1 MELVPFSVIN
11 EYLKEKLLHTSR
23 YCTTS
28 YSFLKIFQHGL
39 YFHFT
44 KQRHN
49 VIFNYLRFPLWFQV
63 FVYWLKSKRRD
74 SSKRARHIL
83 KEYVILDPGRVVPG
97 HDNQWHS
104 IYFDKIAG
112 IIGEEK
118 LTIINQR
125 EGTHNKADYI
135 LKGLM
140 GILPPI
146 DQKEKGLLKEINESL
161 HFAKNSKQFSTA
173 ELHQIRSAMHIF
185 FEEFRVYYNLLKNQP
200 TKKILFICHYHNE
213 GLIAAARLLEIESIE
228 LQHGLIA
235 SNDLYYVYH
244 EQFTSVIGKSFFP
257 EKILVYGPY
266 WKRILENGCEYHSHQ
281 IFVAGDYLYRSKQ
294 QESISV
300 EKENLILVCA
310 QKNMHDD
317 YTGYVKELMAQL
329 TGYSNWTV
337 IVKLHPLE
345 KNKGAYY
352 ELKELGVEI
361 RDIETPLDTLLAKA
375 KIQISIYSTTFYDAL
390 GFDVCNFSLQDY
402 GSMSDYAADM
412 ISESVAL
419 PLFIH
424 ENPIEKFLS
433 MKQSMISLAPR
444 EEVYSLFDKKAVAMA
459 IELEEVDN

>member
-1 MELVPFSVIN
+1 
-11 EYLKEKLLHTSR
+11 
-23 YCTTS
+23 
-28 YSFLKIFQHGL
+28 
-39 YFHFT
+39 
-44 KQRHN
+44 
-49 VIFNYLRFPLWFQV
+49 V

-74 SSKRARHIL
+74 SSKRAKHIL

-97 HDNQWHS
+97 CDNQWHS

-135 LKGLM
+135 LKGLL

-173 ELHQIRSAMHIF
+173 ELNQIRSAMHIF
-185 FEEFRVYYNLLKNQP
+185 FEEFRAYYNLLKNQP

-281 IFVAGDYLYRSKQ
+281 IFVAGDYLYRPKL

-317 YTGYVKELMAQL
+317 YTGYVKELMGQMSD
-329 TGYSNWTV
+329 YSDWTV

-390 GFDVCNFSLQDY
+390 GFDVCNFSLQEY

-433 MKQSMISLAPR
+433 MKQSSISLAPR

-459 IELEEVDN
+459 IELE